1 MTRTPDR
8 VKDLETFRKHSVRL
22 SFGNEK
28 VAKDNYEC
36 LTKLKQPIATVNAKH
51 NNTTASK
58 LPEDDMGSLMPQL
71 LISKTAKV
79 MLTRNLWTDVGLCNG
94 AIGIV
99 KHIIYKH
106 GDLPPSLPVGV
117 IVQFDENYIG
127 PSVCKEI
134 PRRVPITPVINTS
147 DTLGF
152 AYEREQLSVKLA
164 WSITIHKSQGLTLSK
179 PWIDIGPSEKV
190 AGLAYVALPRVRA
203 LNDLVIEPM
212 TLERLNAVKKSSN
225 YEYRVKEESRL
236 ANLSQKT
243 VNEMKRFNL

>member
-1 MTRTPDR
+1 MIYHNKQTGDLATDGFYAYHQFQKVIKLTINEGAKGSGNHQEDFRKLQVSARDGNCTEDDWNLLLTRTPDR
-8 VKDLETFRKHSVRL
+8 VKDLETFKKHSVRL

-36 LTKLKQPIATVNAKH
+36 LTKLKQLIATVNAKH

-58 LPEDDMGSLMPQL
+58 LPEDDIGSLMPQL
-71 LISKTAKV
+71 LISKAAKV
-79 MLTRNLWTDVGLCNG
+79 MLTRNLWTDAGLCNG

-106 GDLPPSLPVGV
+106 GDLPPSLPVAV

-134 PRRVPITPVINTS
+134 PRCVPITPVINPS

-152 AYEREQLSVKLA
+152 AYEREQLPIKLA
-164 WSITIHKSQGLTLSK
+164 GQLPFTSRKGLLCQK
-179 PWIDIGPSEKV
+179 H
-190 AGLAYVALPRVRA
+190 GL
-203 LNDLVIEPM
+203 I
-212 TLERLNAVKKSSN
+212 
-225 YEYRVKEESRL
+225 
-236 ANLSQKT
+236 
-243 VNEMKRFNL
+243 